1 MIWKIEQISDKT
13 IIDHAAFKQNQ
24 LMQSQNFE
32 FLRDTWPEL
41 AGLAGFAEH
50 YSNIDPQSALTKLR
64 NFAERS
70 VSIVYSQ
77 LGLPRP
83 PQANFMEQLSNA
95 GFEAVTPKVVID
107 KLHALRIHGNK
118 AAHGDQVS
126 QQTAQWLLKES
137 FDIGRWLFIT
147 YANGDLSNLGD
158 YQAIPA
164 PPSEKADYKKQR
176 KTLLEQYAKQEA
188 KMQALLAELEAQRE
202 KTAQLEQNAQALEQL
217 KQQATN
223 KGQQAAQALDF
234 NEATTRKYL
243 IDLQLTQVG
252 WNLEQSEQVSLEEKI
267 FHQPTNSGEGYADY
281 VLWDDNGKPLAVIE
295 AKKTAV
301 DAETGRH
308 QAKHYAD
315 GLEKMHGQRPIIF
328 YTNGHDIWLWD
339 DHPAQN
345 YPPRRLYG
353 FYSKSSLQYQIRQRS
368 ERKPFNS
375 VSPKAEILTDR
386 LYQHEALKRI
396 TERFES
402 KQRKALA
409 VQATGTGKT
418 RLAIALADVCM
429 KAGWV
434 KRVLF
439 VCDRR
444 ELRKQAKNAFSSFI
458 PAPITI
464 LTSKSVQDT
473 HNRIFVATYPAMMK
487 VFETFDAG
495 FFDLIIADESHRSIY
510 NIYGDMFRYFDGLQV
525 GLTATPVEMVSRST
539 CQLFACDFKQPTS
552 NYTLETAIEEHYLV
566 PYQVVKHTTQFLR
579 EGIKGHAL
587 SAEAIAALEDQGKDP
602 QSLDF
607 DAQEIDHAI
616 YNKDTNRKILQNLM
630 ENGIRQA
637 DSQTLGKTIIFARN
651 HQHAKLLEKLFDE
664 LYPQY
669 AGKFCQVIDNYDP
682 RAEELID
689 DFKGEGSN
697 DQLTIAIS
705 VDMLDTG
712 IDVPAIVNLV
722 FARPVKSPV
731 KFWQMVGRG
740 TRLCENLFGPG
751 QHKTH
756 FQIFDHWG
764 VVEYHGMKQ
773 REVTISQ
780 TKSLMQRLFEA
791 QLELAKTALH
801 HAEADF
807 FDVVV
812 QSLHKAINSL
822 NDKTIA
828 VRDKWKIKQQMSQLE
843 TLRQFNANTVT
854 QLGSEIA
861 PLMQWLDVR
870 GHSDA
875 YQWDLLLCQIQQQK
889 LQKSTSFDDL
899 AGEAISQLWQLQM
912 NLNQVKAKAATIKQ
926 CRELSW
932 WQAASLDELEQ
943 ARIELRSILQHREK
957 SGGTNEQK
965 LIIDIPDGDEIR
977 EQQSTYL
984 NAVDM
989 ASYRLKVEQAL
1000 QALFETDNVL
1010 QKIRAGETVTE
1021 TELNQLNALIHTQ
1034 HPDIDLQVLKS
1045 FYDTAAPLEHILRS
1059 IVGMDAEK
1067 VNQRFAEF
1075 IQHYPSLNARQV
1087 QFLGL
1092 LKRQIAQSG
1101 AIEINSLYEMPFAAI
1116 GELDSLFTNA
1126 QQVDDLLAIVQS
1138 FGKQPSLTN

>member
-1 MIWKIEQISDKT
+1 
-13 IIDHAAFKQNQ
+13 
-24 LMQSQNFE
+24 MQSQNFE
-32 FLRDTWPEL
+32 FLRSTWPEL
-41 AGLAGFAEH
+41 ASLAGFAEH
-50 YSNIDPQSALTKLR
+50 YTSIDPQSAQTKLR

-70 VSIVYSQ
+70 VAIVYSQ

-83 PQANFMEQLSNA
+83 PQANFMEQLTNA
-95 GFEAVTPKVVID
+95 AFEAVTPKVVID

-118 AAHGDQVS
+118 AAHGDKVS
-126 QQTAQWLLKES
+126 EQSAQWLLKET
-137 FDIGRWLFIT
+137 FDIARWLFIT
-147 YANGDLSNLGD
+147 YANGDQNSIAD
-158 YQAIPA
+158 YQQPKPA
-164 PPSEKADYKKQR
+164 QSEKADYKKER
-176 KTLLEQYAKQEA
+176 KALLEQYAKQEA
-188 KMQALLAELEAQRE
+188 RMQAMLAELEVERE
-202 KTAQLEQNAQALEQL
+202 KAAQLQRTAEELEQL
-217 KQQATN
+217 KKQATS
-223 KGQQAAQALDF
+223 KGQKAALDLHF
-234 NEATTRKYL
+234 NEAATRKYL
-243 IDLQLTQVG
+243 IDLQLAQVG
-252 WNLEQSEQVSLEEKI
+252 WQLEDSEQVSLEEKVL
-267 FHQPTNSGEGYADY
+267 HQPTASSEGYADY
-281 VLWDDNGKPLAVIE
+281 VLWDEKGKPLAVIE

-353 FYSKSSLQYQIRQRS
+353 FYSKSSLQYQLRQRS
-368 ERKPFNS
+368 ERKPFNT
-375 VSPKAEILTDR
+375 VTPKPEILTDR

-396 TERFES
+396 TERFET

-418 RLAIALADVCM
+418 RLSIALADVCM

-444 ELRKQAKNAFSSFI
+444 ELRKQAKNAFSAFL
-458 PAPITI
+458 PAPISV

-473 HNRIFVATYPAMMK
+473 HNRIFVATYPAMTK
-487 VFETFDAG
+487 VFDAFDPG

-510 NIYGDMFRYFDGLQV
+510 NIYGDMFRYFDALQV

-539 CQLFACDFKQPTS
+539 CQLFGCDFKQPTS
-552 NYTLETAIEEHYLV
+552 NYTLETAVEEGYLV

-579 EGIKGHAL
+579 DGIKGHAL
-587 SAEAIAALEDQGKDP
+587 SAEAIAALEDQGIDP
-602 QSLDF
+602 NSLDF
-607 DAQEIDHAI
+607 DAEQIDSAI
-616 YNKDTNRKILQNLM
+616 FNKDTNRKILQNLM
-630 ENGIRQA
+630 EHGIRQA
-637 DSQTLGKTIIFARN
+637 DGQTLGKTIIFARN

-689 DFKGEGSN
+689 DFKGEGNN

-712 IDVPAIVNLV
+712 IDVPEIVNLV

-731 KFWQMVGRG
+731 KFWQMLGRG
-740 TRLCENLFGPG
+740 TRLCLNLFGPG
-751 QHKTH
+751 KHKTH

-764 VVEYHGMKQ
+764 VVEYHGLKQ
-773 REVTISQ
+773 REVEISQ
-780 TKSLMQRLFEA
+780 SKSLMQRLFEA
-791 QLELAKTALH
+791 QLSLAKTALH
-801 HAEADF
+801 HAEPDF

-812 QSLHKAINSL
+812 QTLHKAINSL
-822 NDKTIA
+822 DDKTIA
-828 VRDKWKIKQQMSQLE
+828 VRDKWKLKQQMSQLDA
-843 TLRQFNANTVT
+843 LRQFSPNTVT
-854 QLGSEIA
+854 LLETEIA

-875 YQWDLLLCQIQQQK
+875 YQWDLLLCQIQQHK
-889 LQKSTSFDDL
+889 LQNTQSYDDL
-899 AGEAISQLWQLQM
+899 AGEAIGQLWQLQM

-926 CRELSW
+926 CRELTW

-943 ARIELRSILQHREK
+943 ARTELRSIMQHRDK
-957 SGGTNEQK
+957 GTGPSVDK
-965 LIIDIPDGDEIR
+965 PIIDIPDGDEVR
-977 EQQSTYL
+977 EKQSTYL

-1000 QALFETDNVL
+1000 KELFEQDAVL
-1010 QKIRAGETVTE
+1010 KKIRAGEAVTE
-1021 TELNQLNALIHTQ
+1021 AELANLNALIHTH
-1034 HPDIDLQVLKS
+1034 HPDVDLQVLKS
-1045 FYDTAAPLEHILRS
+1045 FYDTAAPLEQILRS
-1059 IVGMDAEK
+1059 IVGMDADK
-1067 VNQRFAEF
+1067 VNERFAAF

-1101 AIEINSLYEMPFAAI
+1101 AIEIDHLYQMPFAAL
-1116 GELDSLFTNA
+1116 GELDALFTNE
-1126 QQVDDLLAIVQS
+1126 QQIDDLLSIVES
-1138 FGKQPSLTN
+1138 FGKQPAKANPLSTPGTNA